1 MKAPEFYNN
10 VGVNYP
16 MLEKEKWD
24 VDMEKVQKEADDAI
38 EKYTEVLKE
47 LENE

>member
-1 MKAPEFYNN
+1 MGSEMCIRDS
-10 VGVNYP
+10 NYP

-24 VDMEKVQKEADDAI
+24 VDMDKVQKEADEAI
-38 EKYTEVLKE
+38 QKYTEVLKE

>member
-1 MKAPEFYNN
+1 
-10 VGVNYP
+10 

-24 VDMEKVQKEADDAI
+24 VYMKKVQKEADDALQ
-38 EKYTEVLKE
+38 KYTEVLKE